1 LLADIEDKKGAPSL
15 DLADKPASKKSGFAA
30 ADDGLWQRRIEGI
43 KLLGRRFENVFA
55 SATVRVNSGK
65 LATDG
70 SWDAQRTEPLSAAD
84 PGIYA
89 MEWKSPQSLRGLAL
103 REVDGAVTEV
113 DVFTG
118 PAGAPVD
125 ITSDAGWEK
134 VATYRQALRDYYS
147 GRESHNPL
155 ARYLDGYVDFGR
167 EVSTR
172 AVRLRVVK
180 QWDTKDHYPTGIR
193 DDLGGQTLD
202 TKRCR
207 IFGVAAL
214 RYLGGGPTV
223 DPRVTERI
231 EMLDGETGKVLKE
244 VHVPRIAEA
253 GKEWSRGNLLAVNAH
268 GHQAR

>member
-1 LLADIEDKKGAPSL
+1 MLFRSRADWLNVPLTDTNAWAVVALPAGTTTRALRLTFTRGGAGANDDLLADIEDKKGAPSL

-118 PAGAPVD
+118 PAGAPG
-125 ITSDAGWEK
+125 I
-134 VATYRQALRDYYS
+134 
-147 GRESHNPL
+147 GR
-155 ARYLDGYVDFGR
+155 A
-167 EVSTR
+167 
-172 AVRLRVVK
+172 
-180 QWDTKDHYPTGIR
+180 
-193 DDLGGQTLD
+193 
-202 TKRCR
+202 
-207 IFGVAAL
+207 
-214 RYLGGGPTV
+214 
-223 DPRVTERI
+223 
-231 EMLDGETGKVLKE
+231 
-244 VHVPRIAEA
+244 HV
-253 GKEWSRGNLLAVNAH
+253 
-268 GHQAR
+268 